1 MPRFSLLP
9 QRAFRFFTIFFFLV
23 NHPRAAARLTTRF
36 PRFPQ
41 VLGDV
46 DQNSEVIAGG
56 DVFVWGSLRGDV
68 VAGSKGDQRAKV
80 FSLDF
85 RPSSVV
91 IGGVRGGAASARA
104 ANATSHASGVP
115 QVAEVCE
122 GQSST
127 KPNAA
132 NNKVVKA
139 GRRVIVSP
147 ANGAAARVAEE
158 ANKREAAI
166 AAAAPA
172 RRAANVTGAYV
183 CAVGFALMFF
193 PAKTFG
199 LVFDVEAI
207 TDAWIR
213 VFGVLCVAFGA
224 YYVGAAYGDRAG
236 WGARGFY
243 AATVVGR
250 AFIFAAFL
258 GFAAAGW
265 HPEPAI
271 VGLGF
276 VNLLGALAMWHA
288 LAGKKRKGDER
299 ATAGGEA

>member
-1 MPRFSLLP
+1 M
-9 QRAFRFFTIFFFLV
+9 
-23 NHPRAAARLTTRF
+23 
-36 PRFPQ
+36 
-41 VLGDV
+41 
-46 DQNSEVIAGG
+46 
-56 DVFVWGSLRGDV
+56 
-68 VAGSKGDQRAKV
+68 
-80 FSLDF
+80 
-85 RPSSVV
+85 
-91 IGGVRGGAASARA
+91 
-104 ANATSHASGVP
+104 
-115 QVAEVCE
+115 CE

-127 KPNAA
+127 KLNAA

-166 AAAAPA
+166 LAAAPA
-172 RRAANVTGAYV
+172 RRAANVTAAYI

-224 YYVGAAYGDRAG
+224 YYVGAAYGDRNG

-288 LAGKKRKGDER
+288 LAGKKKGRRE
-299 ATAGGEA
+299 GGGGRLEKKKRIFLFFFFYRVQTRIVPIVICVTEFHTDREMALFGGYKKKTR

>member
-1 MPRFSLLP
+1 MRAIVGFRGDPR
-9 QRAFRFFTIFFFLV
+9 RRV
-23 NHPRAAARLTTRF
+23 RRLTTRF
-36 PRFPQ
+36 RFPCAAQ

-46 DQNSEVIAGG
+46 SQNSEVIAGG

-91 IGGVRGGAASARA
+91 IGGVRRSDPKRESGAR
-104 ANATSHASGVP
+104 NATSHASGVP

-127 KPNAA
+127 KLNAA

-147 ANGAAARVAEE
+147 ANGAAARLAEDVA
-158 ANKREAAI
+158 RRDAAV
-166 AAAAPA
+166 AAAASA
-172 RRAANVTGAYV
+172 RSAANVTGAYI
-183 CAVGFALMFF
+183 CAVGAALMFF
-193 PAKTFG
+193 PAETFG
-199 LVFDVEAI
+199 VLFDVEAI
-207 TDAWIR
+207 TDGWIR
-213 VFGVLCVAFGA
+213 VFGALCVAFGA
-224 YYVGAAYGDRAG
+224 YYVGAAYGDRNG

-250 AFIFAAFL
+250 AFIFLAFL
-258 GFAAAGW
+258 AFVAVGW
-265 HPEPAI
+265 HPEPALA
-271 VGLGF
+271 VLGF

-288 LAGKKRKGDER
+288 LAGNKRKGDVR
-299 ATAGGEA
+299 GGAAGA

>member
-1 MPRFSLLP
+1 MRAIVGFRGDPR
-9 QRAFRFFTIFFFLV
+9 RRV
-23 NHPRAAARLTTRF
+23 RRLTTRF
-36 PRFPQ
+36 RFPCAAQ

-46 DQNSEVIAGG
+46 SQNSEVIAGG

-91 IGGVRGGAASARA
+91 IGGVRRSDPKRESGAR
-104 ANATSHASGVP
+104 NATSHASGVP

-127 KPNAA
+127 KLNAA

-147 ANGAAARVAEE
+147 ANGAAARLAED
-158 ANKREAAI
+158 AARRDAAV
-166 AAAAPA
+166 AAAASA
-172 RRAANVTGAYV
+172 RSAANVTGAYI
-183 CAVGFALMFF
+183 CAVGAALMFF
-193 PAKTFG
+193 PAETFG
-199 LVFDVEAI
+199 VLFDVEAI
-207 TDAWIR
+207 TDGWIR
-213 VFGVLCVAFGA
+213 VFGALCVAFGA
-224 YYVGAAYGDRAG
+224 YYVGAAYGDRNG

-250 AFIFAAFL
+250 AFIFLAFL
-258 GFAAAGW
+258 AFVAVGW
-265 HPEPAI
+265 HPEPALA
-271 VGLGF
+271 VLGF

-288 LAGKKRKGDER
+288 LAGNKRKGDVR
-299 ATAGGEA
+299 GGAAGA

>member
-1 MPRFSLLP
+1 M
-9 QRAFRFFTIFFFLV
+9 
-23 NHPRAAARLTTRF
+23 AAA
-36 PRFPQ
+36 
-41 VLGDV
+41 
-46 DQNSEVIAGG
+46 
-56 DVFVWGSLRGDV
+56 
-68 VAGSKGDQRAKV
+68 
-80 FSLDF
+80 
-85 RPSSVV
+85 
-91 IGGVRGGAASARA
+91 
-104 ANATSHASGVP
+104 
-115 QVAEVCE
+115 
-122 GQSST
+122 
-127 KPNAA
+127 
-132 NNKVVKA
+132 
-139 GRRVIVSP
+139 
-147 ANGAAARVAEE
+147 
-158 ANKREAAI
+158 
-166 AAAAPA
+166 A
-172 RRAANVTGAYV
+172 RRAANVTAAYI

-224 YYVGAAYGDRAG
+224 YYVGAAYGDRNG

-276 VNLLGALAMWHA
+276 VNLLGALAMCTRSPEEEKGRREGDGGRA
-288 LAGKKRKGDER
+288 RKKNAFFCSFFTEYKLASFRS
-299 ATAGGEA
+299 